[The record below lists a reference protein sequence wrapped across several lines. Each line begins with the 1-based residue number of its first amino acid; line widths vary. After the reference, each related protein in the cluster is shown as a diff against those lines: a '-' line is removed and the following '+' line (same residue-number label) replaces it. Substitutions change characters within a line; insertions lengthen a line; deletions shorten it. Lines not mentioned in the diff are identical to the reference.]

1 MKADILDSSAWLE
14 CLDDG
19 PNTKHFAPI
28 IAKHPEI
35 LVPAIVITEIRKV
48 ALRHRS
54 SDQAE
59 SITRSLLAAEVV
71 EIDSE
76 IAVAAADLAIKH
88 KLPLADSLIYA
99 ITLAKKATLWTQDDD
114 FKDLPRVRYFPKKK
128 P

>member
-1 MKADILDSSAWLE
+1 
-14 CLDDG
+14 
-19 PNTKHFAPI
+19 
-28 IAKHPEI
+28 
-35 LVPAIVITEIRKV
+35 
-48 ALRHRS
+48 
-54 SDQAE
+54 
-59 SITRSLLAAEVV
+59 LLAAEVI

>member
-1 MKADILDSSAWLE
+1 MKPEILDSSAWLE

-19 PNTKHFAPI
+19 PNTEHFAPI

-35 LVPAIVITEIRKV
+35 LVPAIVVTEVRKV
-48 ALRHRS
+48 ALRQRS
-54 SDQAE
+54 REQAD
-59 SITRSLLAAEVV
+59 SITRSLLAAEIV
-71 EIDSE
+71 EIDHE

-128 P
+128 S